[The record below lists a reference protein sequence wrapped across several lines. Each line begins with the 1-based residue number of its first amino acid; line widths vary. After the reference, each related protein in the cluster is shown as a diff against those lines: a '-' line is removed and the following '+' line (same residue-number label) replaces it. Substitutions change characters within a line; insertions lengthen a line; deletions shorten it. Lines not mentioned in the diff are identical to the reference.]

1 VDPFIGTGGH
11 GHTYPGASMPFG
23 MVQLSPDTRL
33 EGWDGCSG
41 YHCSDTLIYGFSH
54 THLSGTGCSDYGD
67 ILFMPV
73 TGEVSLAD
81 YRYASGFDRMTE
93 KAEPGYYSVFLEKPR
108 VEVELFATPRC
119 GLQEYEYPESEKAG
133 IVVDLKHR
141 DKVLISSLR
150 IISNTE
156 IEGMRISENWAR
168 KQMVYFVTRFS
179 KPFTSWDVLTGKGL
193 LTGALEIS
201 DTLVIARFNFETK
214 NNEEVFVKTGIS
226 AVSTGGARRN
236 LDREIPGW
244 DPDSIAVI
252 AKEAW
257 NRELGK
263 IQIKGGSR
271 EERKIFYTALYHAM
285 LNPNLYM
292 DVDSTYR
299 GRDLEIHKTDG
310 FDYYTVFS
318 LWDTYRAEHPL
329 FTLIDQ
335 KRTSDFI
342 RTFLRQY
349 EEGGMLPVWELS
361 ANETGC
367 MIGYHSVPVIADAF
381 VKGIRGFDTLLAL
394 EAMCHSAEQ
403 DHLGLKYYKAKGY
416 IPGDKES
423 ESVSKTLE
431 YAYDDWC
438 IAQMA
443 KQMGNEKV
451 YSTYIRRAQYY
462 KNLFDRSTGFMRA
475 KMNETWFS
483 PFDPAEVN
491 FNYTE
496 ANAWQYSFYVPQ
508 DISGLTELMG
518 GKEKFAR
525 KLDELF
531 TAASETS
538 GRRQADISG
547 MIGQYAHGNEP
558 SHHMAYLYDYAG
570 EPWKTQEMVHRILT
584 ELYTPGR
591 DGLCGNEDCGQ
602 MSAWYVLSAMGFYP
616 VTPGSTLY
624 AIGSPLFPEA
634 EIHLENGN
642 TFTIRARHAGGD
654 RFYIQSATLNS
665 EPYNKCFINHS
676 DIMKGG
682 KLVLVMGKES
692 EKEWG
697 SREGNYPVSSITDC
711 LITPVPSV
719 EHGPK
724 NFTDS
729 IRVGLSTPLPGTVIR
744 YALDGKDPGESAAIY
759 DKPFTIRESTILT
772 AVAKRKG
779 LPESFRIQAG
789 FTRIPKDRKITLNTK
804 YAPQYSAGGDA
815 ALIDFTRGGNDFR
828 TGTWQGYEGVDLDA
842 VVDLGSLQKI
852 RRISAGFL
860 QDIGSWIFF
869 PLEVEYYLS
878 PDGREFFKAGSVPDD
893 IPEKDPAVQVKDFIL
908 TVNNGHARFIRIVA
922 KNRGICPTWHPGAGS
937 KAWIFADEIVVE

>member
-1 VDPFIGTGGH
+1 
-11 GHTYPGASMPFG
+11 
-23 MVQLSPDTRL
+23 
-33 EGWDGCSG
+33 
-41 YHCSDTLIYGFSH
+41 
-54 THLSGTGCSDYGD
+54 
-67 ILFMPV
+67 
-73 TGEVSLAD
+73 
-81 YRYASGFDRMTE
+81 
-93 KAEPGYYSVFLEKPR
+93 
-108 VEVELFATPRC
+108 
-119 GLQEYEYPESEKAG
+119 
-133 IVVDLKHR
+133 
-141 DKVLISSLR
+141 
-150 IISNTE
+150 
-156 IEGMRISENWAR
+156 
-168 KQMVYFVTRFS
+168 
-179 KPFTSWDVLTGKGL
+179 
-193 LTGALEIS
+193 
-201 DTLVIARFNFETK
+201 
-214 NNEEVFVKTGIS
+214 
-226 AVSTGGARRN
+226 
-236 LDREIPGW
+236 
-244 DPDSIAVI
+244 
-252 AKEAW
+252 
-257 NRELGK
+257 
-263 IQIKGGSR
+263 
-271 EERKIFYTALYHAM
+271 
-285 LNPNLYM
+285 
-292 DVDSTYR
+292 
-299 GRDLEIHKTDG
+299 
-310 FDYYTVFS
+310 
-318 LWDTYRAEHPL
+318 
-329 FTLIDQ
+329 
-335 KRTSDFI
+335 
-342 RTFLRQY
+342 
-349 EEGGMLPVWELS
+349 
-361 ANETGC
+361 
-367 MIGYHSVPVIADAF
+367 
-381 VKGIRGFDTLLAL
+381 
-394 EAMCHSAEQ
+394 MCHSAEQ